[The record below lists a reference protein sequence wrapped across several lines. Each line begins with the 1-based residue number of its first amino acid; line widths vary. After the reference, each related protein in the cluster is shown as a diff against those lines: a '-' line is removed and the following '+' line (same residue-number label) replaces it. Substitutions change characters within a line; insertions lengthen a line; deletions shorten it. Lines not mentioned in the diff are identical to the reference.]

1 MYINFLDLADLSFIS
16 SKDLDKKLSQAV
28 GNMMNEIL
36 FGIHYSEND
45 EKWQKIKKL
54 REDGIKEIQV
64 ATPVNFLPWLRY
76 LVPKYGNTLD
86 WMIAGK
92 LETHEEYKKV
102 IENTSRF
109 DEDCIAG
116 YFYQEKAKLE
126 LENAP
131 EAEFYR

>member
-1 MYINFLDLADLSFIS
+1 
-16 SKDLDKKLSQAV
+16 
-28 GNMMNEIL
+28 MNEIL

-45 EKWQKIKKL
+45 KNWQRIQKL

-64 ATPVNFLPWLRY
+64 ATPVNFLPWLRHLGMISNEISIITIFGQRISY
-76 LVPKYGNTLD
+76 NLNSVLVPRYKNTLD

-102 IENTSRF
+102 IENSSRF

-116 YFYQEKAKLE
+116 YFYREKSRLE
-126 LENAP
+126 SENAP
-131 EAEFYR
+131 EAEYYR